1 MVFLCRPGTLSVPS
15 RAPPTALYLYRYRY
29 GFLWAYI
36 AKNDS
41 AAAAA
46 ALAAEAAAVKRTVN
60 IDELE
65 RERRYWMSATAMA
78 CAIITAVLLELAD
91 GPELPRALRLCLALP
106 LAIGFA
112 YGGSA
117 GCGL

>member
-1 MVFLCRPGTLSVPS
+1 MWWTLSVPS
-15 RAPPTALYLYRYRY
+15 RAPPSARYLYRYRW
-29 GFLWAYI
+29 GFSWAYI

-46 ALAAEAAAVKRTVN
+46 AQTAEAAAARRTVN
-60 IDELE
+60 IDGLE
-65 RERRYWMSATAMA
+65 RERRYWMSAVALL
-78 CAIITAVLLELAD
+78 CALLSAVLLAMAD
-91 GPELPRALRLCLALP
+91 SPELPRALRLCLVLP
-106 LAIGFA
+106 LAIGFS